1 MTLKI
6 GVCCLAFK
14 IFDAYGAAS
23 RPETTL
29 RASGY
34 LFISKGIMKR
44 ARSENATH
52 AQLMF
57 DEVEGKLGIRLYEEF
72 DNPADGTTR
81 EASVEKSGVAVNLL
95 PLLRYYGI
103 PEPKVTGKQVL
114 PVTFDDQVIVID
126 LKMLREA
133 KGKPARVPSPPPS
146 PPPRVAPPSP
156 PRIAPK
162 QPQEEFDDDIP
173 F

>member
-1 MTLKI
+1 
-6 GVCCLAFK
+6 
-14 IFDAYGAAS
+14 
-23 RPETTL
+23 
-29 RASGY
+29 
-34 LFISKGIMKR
+34 MKR
-44 ARSENATH
+44 ARSENATF

-57 DEVEGKLGIRLYEEF
+57 DEVEGKLGIRLYDEF
-72 DNPADGTTR
+72 DNPADGTAR
-81 EASVEKSGVAVNLL
+81 EASVEKSGVAVNLV

-126 LKMLREA
+126 LKALREI
-133 KGKPARVPSPPPS
+133 KGKPARIPPTPQ
-146 PPPRVAPPSP
+146 RVAPPP
-156 PRIAPK
+156 PPPSRTQ